1 MSRRTAARA
10 VRWATH
16 AFATFIALAVIGT
29 IVVLPFALL
38 VVRLVGLSAYVVQG
52 APTESMLPIGALVV
66 VAPASPDAPPAPQ
79 AASGATPSRL
89 DTAWVAIPTL
99 GYAVTYAQAYSE
111 PIITG
116 LVIWILFVLA
126 VRALTPYMSTAR
138 RRLPA

>member
-10 VRWATH
+10 VRSA
-16 AFATFIALAVIGT
+16 ARPLATFIALAVLGA

-38 VVRLVGLSAYVVQG
+38 AVRLAGLSAYVVHG
-52 APTESMLPIGALVV
+52 GPTESMLPIGALVV
-66 VAPASPDAPPAPQ
+66 VAPMPFDAVPAGEIP
-79 AASGATPSRL
+79 GATPSRV

-99 GYAVTYAQAYSE
+99 GYAVTYAEAYSE

-116 LVIWILFVLA
+116 LIIWILFVLA
-126 VRALTPYMSTAR
+126 VRALAPYLSTAR